1 MAVSRILLL
10 GSGGREHAMA
20 RALRTASGVEL
31 LAAPDNPGLAALAE
45 PVSIDLSDPESIA
58 RRAAELRV
66 DLVLPG
72 PEAILCAGIADAL
85 SRRGIACCGPT
96 AAAARIEASKS
107 FMRELTSALG
117 VLGPRFLIVRDA
129 AQLDAALA
137 TCEQWGR
144 APVVKADGL
153 MGGKGVALPESHA
166 ECAILAADLLARCKG
181 APILLE
187 ERLEGE
193 EASLFYACCGEDCV
207 ELPSAR
213 DHKRLYDGDRG
224 PNTGGMG
231 AISPS
236 PVLDPELAAEIR
248 ECIVLPT
255 LRALRERGTP
265 FSGFLYA
272 GLMITTRGPA
282 LLEFNVRLGDPEAQA
297 VLPRL
302 EDGEFLRLCQAIVQG
317 RLRGFRLG
325 IDPRPTCALTV
336 CAAGYPEGPRTGDAI
351 RIDERALPAD
361 SWLVYA
367 GTKRRT
373 DGLHSSGGRVLSVVA
388 RGDSAAAA
396 RDLAYRALGA
406 VCFAGMHYR
415 TDIGL

>member
-1 MAVSRILLL
+1 MALLRILLL

-20 RALRTASGVEL
+20 RALITAPGVEL
-31 LAAPDNPGLAALAE
+31 LAASDNPGLAALAE
-45 PVSIDLSDPESIA
+45 PVSLDLNDMESVA
-58 RRAAELRV
+58 GRAAALGV

-85 SRRGIACCGPT
+85 QRRGIACCGPT

-107 FMRELTSALG
+107 FMRELTSTVG
-117 VLGPRFLIVRDA
+117 VPGPRFVIVREA
-129 AQLDAALA
+129 AQIEAAITA
-137 TCEQWGR
+137 CERWGR

-153 MGGKGVALPESHA
+153 MAGKGVLLPESRA
-166 ECAILAADLLARCKG
+166 ECAALAAELLACSQG

-187 ERLEGE
+187 ERLVGQ

-236 PVLDPELAAEIR
+236 PIVGPELAAEIR
-248 ECIVLPT
+248 ERIILPT
-255 LRALRERGTP
+255 LRVLRERGTP

-272 GLMITTRGPA
+272 GLMITAQGPA
-282 LLEFNVRLGDPEAQA
+282 LLEFNARLGDPEAQA

-302 EDGEFLRLCQAIVQG
+302 RDGEFLRLCQAVAQG
-317 RLRGFRLG
+317 QLHGFRLG
-325 IDPRPTCALTV
+325 IDPRPTCVLTA
-336 CAAGYPEGPRTGDAI
+336 CAAGYPEAPRTGDTVAI
-351 RIDERALPAD
+351 EERALPD
-361 SWLVYA
+361 ESWLIYA
-367 GTKRRT
+367 GIRLDKAGLRT
-373 DGLHSSGGRVLSVVA
+373 GGGRVLNVVA
-388 RGDSAAAA
+388 RGGSAASA
-396 RDLAYRALGA
+396 RELAYRALRA
-406 VCFAGMHYR
+406 VHFTDMHYR
-415 TDIGL
+415 TDVGL

>member
-1 MAVSRILLL
+1 MAVPRILLL

-20 RALRTASGVEL
+20 RALCTSPGVEL
-31 LAAPDNPGLAALAE
+31 LAAPDNPGLAALAA
-45 PVSIDLSDPESIA
+45 PVWLDPNDPDSIA
-58 RRAAELRV
+58 RRAAELGV

-85 SRRGIACCGPT
+85 QGHGIACCGPT

-107 FMRELTSALG
+107 FMRELTSSLG
-117 VLGPRFLIVRDA
+117 VPGPRFRIARDV
-129 AQLDAALA
+129 AQLDAALDA
-137 TCEQWGR
+137 CERWER

-153 MGGKGVALPESHA
+153 MGGKGVALPGSRA
-166 ECAILAADLLARCKG
+166 ECSALAAGLLARSGG

-187 ERLEGE
+187 ERLVGE

-213 DHKRLYDGDRG
+213 DHKRLHDGDRG

-236 PVLDPELAAEIR
+236 PALGPELAAEIR
-248 ECIVLPT
+248 ERIVRPT

-272 GLMITTRGPA
+272 GLMITAQGPA

-297 VLPRL
+297 ILPRL
-302 EDGEFLRLCQAIVQG
+302 EDGEFLRLCQAIAQG
-317 RLRGFRLG
+317 RLRGLRPG
-325 IDPRPTCALTV
+325 IDPRPTCALTL
-336 CAAGYPEGPRTGDAI
+336 CAAGYPEAPRTGDPIAV
-351 RIDERALPAD
+351 DERALPTD

-367 GTKRRT
+367 GARRDA
-373 DGLHSSGGRVLSVVA
+373 DGLRTSGGRVLNVVA
-388 RGDSAAAA
+388 RGDTRAAA
-396 RDLAYRALGA
+396 RALAYRAIRALR
-406 VCFAGMHYR
+406 FTGMHYR

>member
-1 MAVSRILLL
+1 MAVQRILLL

-20 RALRTASGVEL
+20 RALCTARGIEL
-31 LAAPDNPGLAALAE
+31 LATHDNPGLAALAE
-45 PVSIDLSDPESIA
+45 PVSLDPNDVQSIA
-58 RRAAELRV
+58 LRAAELRV

-85 SRRGIACCGPT
+85 QRHGIACCGPT
-96 AAAARIEASKS
+96 AAAAQIEASKS

-117 VLGPRFLIVRDA
+117 VPGPRFLIVRDA
-129 AQLDAALA
+129 AQLDAALDA
-137 TCEQWGR
+137 CEQWGR
-144 APVVKADGL
+144 ALVVKADGL
-153 MGGKGVALPESHA
+153 MGGKGVALPESRA
-166 ECAILAADLLARCKG
+166 ECSALAAGLLARSKG
-181 APILLE
+181 SPILLE
-187 ERLEGE
+187 ERLAGE

-213 DHKRLYDGDRG
+213 DHKRLHDGDRG

-236 PVLDPELAAEIR
+236 PVLDPELAAQIR
-248 ECIVLPT
+248 ERIVLPT

-272 GLMITTRGPA
+272 GLMITAQGPA

-302 EDGEFLRLCQAIVQG
+302 QDGEFLRLCRAITQG
-317 RLRGFRLG
+317 ELRGFRLG
-325 IDPRPTCALTV
+325 VEPRPTCALTV
-336 CAAGYPEGPRTGDAI
+336 CAAGYPEAPQTGDAI
-351 RIDERALPAD
+351 AIDESALPAD
-361 SWLVYA
+361 SWLIYA
-367 GTKRRT
+367 GARLCG
-373 DGLHSSGGRVLSVVA
+373 DGLRTSGGRVLNVVA
-388 RGDSAAAA
+388 RGETAAAA
-396 RDLAYRALGA
+396 RALAYRALGA
-406 VCFAGMHYR
+406 VRFTAMHHR